1 MRPRSFKFRQPENCD
16 AGVRRERERERE
28 RERKRERCRS
38 LRSVHGLELGGEYSP
53 PSFSSPLLP
62 LMSIILVRVDLAA
75 SAKEPEF
82 VDGAGGASAPAI
94 RPPLACAAVSSAS
107 PPRSS
112 AGRFL
117 GNSPCGIVKPVGWRP
132 VFEVLAANKRSCLSR
147 NESRALLPPP
157 SPPPPAPADCTGD
170 RRMRPL
176 RPPAEA
182 AAGAPISPLPPAP
195 SRRAGASS

>member
-38 LRSVHGLELGGEYSP
+38 LRSVHGLELGGEYPP
-53 PSFSSPLLP
+53 PSFSFPPLP
-62 LMSIILVRVDLAA
+62 LVSTILVRVDLAA
-75 SAKEPEF
+75 SANEPEF

-117 GNSPCGIVKPVGWRP
+117 GNSPRDIVKPVGWRP
-132 VFEVLAANKRSCLSR
+132 VLAANKRSSLSR

-157 SPPPPAPADCTGD
+157 APPPPAPADCTGD

-176 RPPAEA
+176 PPPAEA